1 LCKYIKLIHKRI
13 FIVIYCVPERLF
25 IAGINDKLDAF
36 PQHTYNAGMSIED
49 RYKLNKE
56 ITLIDIANELNVSK
70 STVSRALQNHHSIG
84 AETTKAVHELAK
96 KYHYQPN
103 AIAASLFKKSTK
115 TIGVIVPI
123 LSHYFFSTVIA
134 GIEDVAYKAG
144 YKVIICQSHELYE
157 REVIVSKTL
166 LSAKV
171 DGLIVSVSKETVNM
185 DHFQQFLDK
194 NIPLIFFDRL
204 PTGIQSNSVSVDD
217 YEGAFKIVE
226 HLIEQGCKRIAHFT
240 GPLNIALAQNRL
252 QGYKDALRKH
262 HIPVN
267 DELIYEC
274 GFERTQG
281 ITTTEKLLTDQVSVD
296 AIFAVCDPVAIGV
309 MLTLKQKSIKIPHD
323 IAVVGFNDDPTA
335 TVIDP
340 PLTTVAQ
347 PAFKIGVAAADIFL
361 KQVIG
366 PGRSYIKEV
375 LKTNLTIRQ
384 SSLRKNR

>member
-1 LCKYIKLIHKRI
+1 
-13 FIVIYCVPERLF
+13 
-25 IAGINDKLDAF
+25 
-36 PQHTYNAGMSIED
+36 MSIED
-49 RYKLNKE
+49 SYRSNKE
-56 ITLIDIANELNVSK
+56 ITLIDIARELNVSK

-84 AETTKAVHELAK
+84 AATKKAVLELAE
-96 KYHYQPN
+96 KYNYQPN
-103 AIAASLFKKSTK
+103 AIASSLFKKSTK

-134 GIEDVAYKAG
+134 GIEEVAYKAG

-185 DHFQQFLDK
+185 DHFQSFLNK
-194 NIPLIFFDRL
+194 NTPLVFFDRL

-217 YEGAFKIVE
+217 YEGSFKIVE
-226 HLIEQGCKRIAHFT
+226 HLIEQGCRKIAHFT
-240 GPLNIALAQNRL
+240 GPLNITLAQNRL

-262 HIPVN
+262 NIPVN
-267 DELIYEC
+267 EEMIYEC
-274 GFERTQG
+274 GFERSQG
-281 ITTTEKLLTDQVSVD
+281 IATTEKLLADKIAPD

-309 MLTLKQKSIKIPHD
+309 MLTLKQKGISIPHD

-347 PAFKIGVAAADIFL
+347 PAFEIGIAAGNIFL
-361 KQVIG
+361 KQVTE
-366 PGRSYIKEV
+366 PGGGYIKEI
-375 LKTNLTIRQ
+375 LKTNLAIRQ
-384 SSLRKNR
+384 SSLWKNTDKN

>member
-1 LCKYIKLIHKRI
+1 
-13 FIVIYCVPERLF
+13 
-25 IAGINDKLDAF
+25 
-36 PQHTYNAGMSIED
+36 MSIED
-49 RYKLNKE
+49 SYRSNKE
-56 ITLIDIANELNVSK
+56 ITLIDIARELNVSK

-84 AETTKAVHELAK
+84 AITKKAVLELAE

-134 GIEDVAYKAG
+134 GIEEVAYKAG
-144 YKVIICQSHELYE
+144 YKVIICQSQELYE

-185 DHFQQFLDK
+185 DHFQSFLNK
-194 NIPLIFFDRL
+194 NTPLVFFDRL

-226 HLIEQGCKRIAHFT
+226 HLIEQGCKKIAHFT
-240 GPLNIALAQNRL
+240 GPLNITLSQNRL

-274 GFERTQG
+274 GFERGQG
-281 ITTTEKLLTDQVSVD
+281 ITTTEKLLSDQITPD

-309 MLTLKQKSIKIPHD
+309 MLTLKQRGINIPHD

-340 PLTTVAQ
+340 PLTTVVQ
-347 PAFKIGVAAADIFL
+347 PAFEIGATACNIFL
-361 KQVIG
+361 KQIAQTG
-366 PGRSYIKEV
+366 GEYIKEV
-375 LKTNLTIRQ
+375 LKTNLAIRQ
-384 SSLRKNR
+384 SSILKGR

>member
-1 LCKYIKLIHKRI
+1 
-13 FIVIYCVPERLF
+13 
-25 IAGINDKLDAF
+25 
-36 PQHTYNAGMSIED
+36 MSIEGSY
-49 RYKLNKE
+49 RSNKE
-56 ITLIDIANELNVSK
+56 ITLIDIARELNVSK

-84 AETTKAVHELAK
+84 AVTKKAVLELAE
-96 KYHYQPN
+96 KYNYQPN
-103 AIAASLFKKSTK
+103 AIASSLFKKSTK

-134 GIEDVAYKAG
+134 GIEEVAYKAG

-185 DHFQQFLDK
+185 DHFQSFLNK
-194 NIPLIFFDRL
+194 NIPLVFFDRL
-204 PTGIQSNSVSVDD
+204 PAGIQSNSVSVDD

-226 HLIEQGCKRIAHFT
+226 HLIEQGCSKIAHFA
-240 GPLNIALAQNRL
+240 GPLNITLTQNRL

-267 DELIYEC
+267 DDLIYEC
-274 GFERTQG
+274 GFERAQG
-281 ITTTEKLLTDQVSVD
+281 ITTTEKMLTDKTTPD

-309 MLTLKQKSIKIPHD
+309 MLTLKQRGISIPHD

-347 PAFKIGVAAADIFL
+347 PAFEIGVAAGNIFL
-361 KQVIG
+361 KQVTE
-366 PGRSYIKEV
+366 PGGGYIKEI
-375 LKTNLTIRQ
+375 LKTNLAIRQ
-384 SSLRKNR
+384 SSLWGNSNQ